1 MNEINEMDEATEKAI
16 HRTGAEL
23 IHEYWQKRALEQI
36 KEMEE
41 SGKI

>member
-1 MNEINEMDEATEKAI
+1 MNEIYETYEATEKA
-16 HRTGAEL
+16 

-36 KEMEE
+36 KEMKE

>member
-1 MNEINEMDEATEKAI
+1 MNEITEATEKAI
-16 HRTGAEL
+16 YRTGAEL

-36 KEMEE
+36 KEMKE